1 MAVPK
6 RRHSKS
12 RTRKRRSTYYN
23 ELEPPQLMD
32 CNNCGNPKVMHRA
45 CKHCGHY
52 RGRKVIEPSDEYAA

>member
-12 RTRKRRSTYYN
+12 RSRKRRSRYYN
-23 ELEPPQLMD
+23 SLKAPQLME

-45 CKHCGHY
+45 CKFCGHY
-52 RGRKVIEPSDEYAA
+52 RGRQVVEPTEELIG

>member
-23 ELEPPQLMD
+23 ELEPPQLME
-32 CNNCGNPKVMHRA
+32 CNNCGNSKVMHRV
-45 CKHCGHY
+45 CKYCGHY
-52 RGRKVIEPSDEYAA
+52 RGRKVMEPSDDYLA